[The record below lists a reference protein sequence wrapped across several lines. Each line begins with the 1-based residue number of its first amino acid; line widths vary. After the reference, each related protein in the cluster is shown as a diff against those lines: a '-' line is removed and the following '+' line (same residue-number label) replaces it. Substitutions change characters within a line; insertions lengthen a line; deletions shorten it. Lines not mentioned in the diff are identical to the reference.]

1 VFCFQH
7 IDRNGDARWAFNPR
21 SEDAGRVLFFLCQ
34 MAQLTW
40 AEIEAQK
47 TGSGTNRHKKHHDQ
61 EVESL
66 RSEAR
71 EALHQRKLGVIFGD
85 SNIFRF
91 RVDGTTRLW
100 GFRQGRIFHVV
111 WWDPNHQ
118 VYPTE
123 PN

>member
-1 VFCFQH
+1 
-7 IDRNGDARWAFNPR
+7 
-21 SEDAGRVLFFLCQ
+21 
-34 MAQLTW
+34 MAKLTW

-71 EALHQRKLGVIFGD
+71 EALRQRKLSVIFGD
-85 SNIFRF
+85 NNIFRF

-100 GFRQGRIFHVV
+100 GFRQGRIFHIV
-111 WWDPNHQ
+111 WWDPNHE
-118 VYPTE
+118 VCPTE
-123 PN
+123 PT